1 MFFLLYIIC
10 IPLYRDV
17 KLFYVFVLHE
27 CFVFIQN
34 ARQIIIRLITF
45 NCVMLAMLFCR
56 VLKENRV
63 TQRMQISQM
72 ILVLKLNLVAIV
84 TCS

>member
-1 MFFLLYIIC
+1 MFLLLYIIC
-10 IPLYRDV
+10 IRLYRDV
-17 KLFYVFVLHE
+17 KLFYVFFLHE

-45 NCVMLAMLFCR
+45 NCVMLAMLFCM

-63 TQRMQISQM
+63 KQRMQISQM